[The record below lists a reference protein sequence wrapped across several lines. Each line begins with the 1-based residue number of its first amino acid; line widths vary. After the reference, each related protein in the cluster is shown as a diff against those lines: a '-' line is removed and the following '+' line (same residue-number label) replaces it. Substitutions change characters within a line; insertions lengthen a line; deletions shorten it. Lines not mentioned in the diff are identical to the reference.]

1 MKKLILL
8 ALLFP
13 SISHAIAIDTML
25 KVSDEHGAGVY
36 TVTNNQAD
44 PAFVNVK
51 LSKVEVKSG
60 KVVKTP
66 YTKSNLLEWDATLT
80 QNKFILDPLMAKK
93 VGVRALC
100 AEGCNPDHDTVFAVQ
115 FTPTP
120 YSKNG
125 KMKGVA
131 ISYGYESIF
140 VIPAKNK
147 KISYSI
153 EKKNE
158 SVLLKN
164 TSNTTLEVFFNQCSA
179 MFKADCSTKVIMLPG
194 KIRKLLLPKNARK
207 GMIDVFISSIDD
219 TFYKKEVV
227 ANDKKV
233 IFNKVIK

>member
-1 MKKLILL
+1 MKKVILL

-13 SISHAIAIDTML
+13 SLSHAIAIDTML
-25 KVSDEHGAGVY
+25 KVADSHGAGVY
-36 TVTNNQAD
+36 TVTNNETN

-51 LSKVEVKSG
+51 LSEISIKDG
-60 KVVKTP
+60 KLVKTP

-100 AEGCNPDHDTVFAVQ
+100 ADGCNPDLDTVFAVQ
-115 FTPTP
+115 FTPKP
-120 YSKNG
+120 YSKDG
-125 KMKGVA
+125 KMEGVS

-158 SVLLKN
+158 NTLIKN
-164 TSNTTLEVFFNQCSA
+164 TGNTTLEVFFNQCSSK
-179 MFKADCSTKVIMLPG
+179 FKVDCSTKIIMLPSKVK
-194 KIRKLLLPKNARK
+194 KIVLPKNARK
-207 GMIDVFISSIDD
+207 GSIDVFISSVDD

-233 IFNKVIK
+233 IFNKNIK